1 VGGWAAGPPVM
12 FPELRAWP
20 KEADN
25 APMKLRR
32 LVFAVALL
40 GGVWVW
46 RPAGGMTTRTSGAA
60 ERLDLNHASLDE
72 LLKLPGMT
80 RTWAMRIVRYR
91 PYRVKS
97 DLLNRGILPS
107 AKYDQIKDEVVVH
120 RATASR

>member
-1 VGGWAAGPPVM
+1 M
-12 FPELRAWP
+12 Q
-20 KEADN
+20 
-25 APMKLRR
+25 LRR

-40 GGVWVW
+40 GGVWGW
-46 RPAGGMTTRTSGAA
+46 RPASGMTAKAPAA